1 MRGVRPR
8 LGQSLAPYLFVGPA
22 MVLIGA
28 LMVYPIGTV
37 LYYSMLENAVI
48 EPDSDWV
55 GLRHFRDLFAE
66 DRVFR
71 GAIGTTMVFT
81 VASVALHVFFG
92 LLLALT
98 LNAHV
103 NPRVRSVFRTL
114 LILPWIFTATIV
126 AVNWRLILNPLGIV
140 NFFLRSI
147 GVIEHHLEWFSDPG
161 RALPALILVNLWAG
175 YPFVMVSLLAG
186 LQGIPQVLYE
196 AATVDGANRRQR
208 FLLITLPQLAP
219 VLLSIS
225 LLDFIWTFRLFPLIW
240 LTTAGGPGRATQTLS
255 VYAYKLAFSR
265 FEYSQAS
272 SVAVIILLVTLGV
285 SWFYVRRQRIVA
297 N

>member
-1 MRGVRPR
+1 MRSVRPR

-48 EPDSDWV
+48 EPDSGWV

-71 GAIGTTMVFT
+71 GAIGTTLVFT
-81 VASVALHVFFG
+81 VSSVALHVFFG
-92 LLLALT
+92 MMLALT
-98 LNAHV
+98 LNARV

-147 GVIEHHLEWFSDPG
+147 GVIGQHLEWFGHPG

-186 LQGIPQVLYE
+186 LQGIPLVLYE

-208 FLLITLPQLAP
+208 FLLVTLPQLAP

-240 LTTAGGPGRATQTLS
+240 LTTAGGPGHATETLS

-265 FEYSQAS
+265 FEYSQAA

>member
-48 EPDSDWV
+48 EPDSGWV

-71 GAIGTTMVFT
+71 GAIGTTLVFT
-81 VASVALHVFFG
+81 VSSVALHVFFG
-92 LLLALT
+92 MMLALT
-98 LNAHV
+98 LNARV

-147 GVIEHHLEWFSDPG
+147 GVIGQHLEWFGHPG

-186 LQGIPQVLYE
+186 LQGIPLVLYE

-208 FLLITLPQLAP
+208 FLLVTLPQLAP

-240 LTTAGGPGRATQTLS
+240 LTTAGGPGHATETLS

-265 FEYSQAS
+265 FEYSQAA

>member
-8 LGQSLAPYLFVGPA
+8 LGQNLAPYLFVGPA

-37 LYYSMLENAVI
+37 LYYSMLENALI
-48 EPDSDWV
+48 EPDSGWV

-71 GAIGTTMVFT
+71 GAIGTTLVFT
-81 VASVALHVFFG
+81 VSSVALHVFFG
-92 LLLALT
+92 MMLALT
-98 LNAHV
+98 LNARV

-147 GVIEHHLEWFSDPG
+147 GVIGQHLEWFGDPG

-186 LQGIPQVLYE
+186 LQGIPLVLYE

-208 FLLITLPQLAP
+208 FLLVTLPQLAP

-240 LTTAGGPGRATQTLS
+240 LTTAGGPGHATETLS

-265 FEYSQAS
+265 FEYSQAA

-297 N
+297 S